1 MLILRTKVLWIKL
14 WTTWWAVGIADECL
28 LSVIFKSLV
37 YPSLSMNNFPHVDI
51 ELPAV
56 NTAPCKLLFQS
67 TNLFV
72 CLLLIMFFFLSSQIH
87 CFKSFCLLFMT
98 LGLIFN
104 IRDVYSSSNNGTF
117 FLLIQYK
124 LAFSA
129 CISCFF

>member
-1 MLILRTKVLWIKL
+1 MDKTMNDLVSCRDSRRVLAQRNLQI
-14 WTTWWAVGIADECL
+14 TR
-28 LSVIFKSLV
+28 